1 MHLSLIT
8 TEAAWAE
15 LKTEWDALLKR
26 SITQVPFL
34 LWDYQSAWWQ
44 TKGGGEWPAESSQ
57 LAIIIALDENTIVG
71 IAPLFASEKADQP
84 RALRFIG
91 QVEVCDY
98 LDLIVT
104 PEVLG
109 CFTNELLAFIGQD
122 PTLKGLTVQLDNV
135 LEDSPSMA
143 ALKAAAVKQNWTYQD
158 EILQPSPYIPT
169 PPDWEQYLAGLDKK
183 QRHEIRRKLRNASTQ
198 HDSSWY
204 FMQHGEK
211 CQQEMESFLEMMRN
225 EPDKDT
231 FLNPLMV
238 DFMQAVA
245 ETACQNEF
253 LQLSFLIMDG
263 EKAGAYLSF
272 INQKKLLVYNSAWN
286 PKFSQFSPGWVL
298 LSHLIQ
304 WAIENGFSEV
314 DMMRGNEGYKY
325 KFGGINR
332 HVLSVTL
339 KPA

>member
-8 TEAAWAE
+8 TEDAWSN
-15 LKTEWDALLKR
+15 LRLEWDALLKR

-34 LWDYQSAWWQ
+34 HWDYLSAWWH
-44 TKGGGEWPAESSQ
+44 TKGGGEWPMDSSS
-57 LAIIIALDENTIVG
+57 LAIVIARENDQLVG
-71 IAPLFASEKADQP
+71 IAPLFISEKPDHP

-98 LDLIVT
+98 LDLIAA
-104 PEVLG
+104 PQDLER
-109 CFTNELLAFIGQD
+109 FTSKLLAFVAQEPKLIGL
-122 PTLKGLTVQLDNV
+122 PLLLDNI
-135 LEDSPSMA
+135 LEESPTIA
-143 ALKAAAVKQNWTYQD
+143 ALKAAAAEQNWHFTD
-158 EILQPSPYIPT
+158 EVLQPSPYIPMA
-169 PPDWEQYLAGLDKK
+169 PDWEQYLAGLDKK
-183 QRHEIRRKLRNASTQ
+183 QRHEIRRKLRNATTQ

-204 FMQHGEK
+204 IMQHSEN
-211 CQQEMESFLEMMRN
+211 CQEEMDAFLSMMRN

-245 ETACQNEF
+245 EAACENEI
-253 LQLSFLIMDG
+253 LQLAFLVMDG

-272 INQKKLLVYNSAWN
+272 INDKKLLVYNSAWN

-298 LSHLIQ
+298 LAHMIQ

-314 DMMRGNEGYKY
+314 DMMRGSESYKY
-325 KFGGINR
+325 KFGGVDR

>member
-1 MHLSLIT
+1 MHFSLVS
-8 TEAAWAE
+8 TEDAWAD
-15 LKTEWDALLKR
+15 LRTEWDALLKR

-34 LWDYQSAWWQ
+34 LWDYLHAWWQ
-44 TKGGGEWPAESSQ
+44 TKGGGEWPADSSQ
-57 LAIIIALDENTIVG
+57 LAIITAHEGDKLVG
-71 IAPLFASEKADQP
+71 IAPLFVSEKTGQP

-91 QVEVCDY
+91 QVEVSDY
-98 LDLIVT
+98 LDLIVA
-104 PEVLG
+104 PEYLER
-109 CFTNELLAFIGQD
+109 FTSALLAFLYKE
-122 PTLKGLTVQLDNV
+122 PTLKSLPLLLDNI
-135 LEDSPSMA
+135 LEGSPSLA
-143 ALKAAAVKQNWTYQD
+143 ALQASATEQNWNYLD

-169 PPDWEQYLAGLDKK
+169 APDWEQYLAGLDKK
-183 QRHEIRRKLRNASTQ
+183 QRHEIRRKMRNATTQ
-198 HDSSWY
+198 HDPSWY
-204 FMQHGEK
+204 IMQHGEK
-211 CQQEMESFLEMMRN
+211 CQQEMDDFLYMMRN
-225 EPDKDT
+225 EPHKDT

-245 ETACQNEF
+245 EAACSNKI
-253 LQLSFLIMDG
+253 LQLAFLVMDG

-272 INQKKLLVYNSAWN
+272 INDKKLLVYNSAWN

-314 DMMRGNEGYKY
+314 DMMRGNEKYKY